1 MNKHVAVALIALI
14 ALTACGPPPT
24 ANVTAGNET
33 QAKPYSAE
41 LERRIAAAQEA
52 PNATSQ
58 RPDYLPAAMFSRLPP
73 MPEDFYQVRQMV
85 RTGMITDL
93 AAVND
98 SYWQQPEWFPHF
110 EDTAVPLLEHPP
122 ENRWGA
128 YGIAVYPADSV
139 STINAGDSLDM
150 YFYIKSGYLVE
161 TYQGINLAASYP
173 ASAQIASGAE
183 LPDGTRAVN
192 QDPAVAQRHL
202 SIKADPGQFVLE
214 PNFPIYNVN
223 GTRRVKVTVTA
234 DATAPAGNYVVALDT
249 ATVPQKIEQEWMKQY
264 LNLYTSGGMTK
275 IDRPYYQA
283 FIHVNGGNLE

>member
-1 MNKHVAVALIALI
+1 
-14 ALTACGPPPT
+14 
-24 ANVTAGNET
+24 
-33 QAKPYSAE
+33 
-41 LERRIAAAQEA
+41 
-52 PNATSQ
+52 
-58 RPDYLPAAMFSRLPP
+58 
-73 MPEDFYQVRQMV
+73 
-85 RTGMITDL
+85 
-93 AAVND
+93 
-98 SYWQQPEWFPHF
+98 
-110 EDTAVPLLEHPP
+110 
-122 ENRWGA
+122 
-128 YGIAVYPADSV
+128 
-139 STINAGDSLDM
+139 M